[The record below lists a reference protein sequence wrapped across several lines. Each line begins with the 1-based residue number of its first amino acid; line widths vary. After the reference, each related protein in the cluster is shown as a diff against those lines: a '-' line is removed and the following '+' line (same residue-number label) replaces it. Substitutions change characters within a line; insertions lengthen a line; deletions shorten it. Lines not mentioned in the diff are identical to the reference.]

1 MQKQWCLLIF
11 FNVLFVCVCFRVD
24 RCVAITAAGVWV
36 VGYGL
41 PFQLSSMVLR
51 GMGTLHLLIWGV
63 LMCFITP
70 LLRCFTF
77 LWRQLLKLPQAWAAP
92 PSASGLPDR
101 SPSEATCITP
111 ALSTPRRPPDL
122 PHTPVPPWWWAL
134 KSLWGTLPCPVMCLR
149 HLPRWGQ
156 LVIVTLQRL
165 VLCQTIGTTD
175 LYIKVPSHGYD
186 LKKHN
191 SSGSVKRGREKV
203 SHELI
208 KARNDKCLNQIPS
221 SIPPT

>member
-1 MQKQWCLLIF
+1 MCDVF
-11 FNVLFVCVCFRVD
+11 CFRVD

-36 VGYGL
+36 VRYGL
-41 PFQLSSMVLR
+41 PFQVSSMVLR
-51 GMGTLHLLIWGV
+51 GMGTLHLLMWGL

-70 LLRCFTF
+70 LLRCFMF
-77 LWRQLLKLPQAWAAP
+77 LWRLLLKLAQVWVVP

-101 SPSEATCITP
+101 SPSEPTCTMP
-111 ALSTPRRPPDL
+111 ALPTPRRPPDL
-122 PHTPVPPWWWAL
+122 PHTLMPPWWWAL
-134 KSLWGTLPCPVMCLR
+134 KSLRATFPCPVMCLR
-149 HLPRWGQ
+149 QLPRWGQ

-165 VLCQTIGTTD
+165 VLCQTIGITD

-191 SSGSVKRGREKV
+191 SSGSIKRGREIV

-208 KARNDKCLNQIPS
+208 IKANNEKCLNQIRS
-221 SIPPT
+221 SIHPT